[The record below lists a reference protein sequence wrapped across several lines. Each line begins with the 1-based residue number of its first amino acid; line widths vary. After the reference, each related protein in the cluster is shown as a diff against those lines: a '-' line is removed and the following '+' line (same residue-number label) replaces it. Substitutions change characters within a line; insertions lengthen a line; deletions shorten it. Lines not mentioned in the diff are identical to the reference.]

1 MSRQLFGLFC
11 FSNLAIFFFFFF
23 FSTKKVEIDLNT
35 KVNLIGHTKGLS
47 RVEIFLRILF

>member
-11 FSNLAIFFFFFF
+11 FSNLAIFFFF